1 MGISVL
7 LLLFNFPQA
16 EASLCNDEVFLEIK
30 LGDVL
35 VHSDSGIVEFSG
47 GFEFLPDV
55 FVTYTVFCDGLIQF
69 DYSNN
74 NFFPIDVPAHS
85 FWFTD
90 LMWTDQEGKVVDFI
104 IEFTETNIMSAGF
117 SDTSV
122 HAINNGF
129 TIAEFDNFAISDLQ
143 IVSAHQPVGGEF
155 IPLDSTMVLVAGAQ
169 YTAAWMFPIIV
180 AAAGFGLLIQTQKTR
195 LKNTNCP
202 NCKSETDD
210 TFELG
215 EKLVGKCTNSKCRV
229 SLFFVK

>member
-35 VHSDSGIVEFSG
+35 VHSDSGIVQFSG

-55 FVTYTVFCDGLIQF
+55 FVAYTVFCDGLIQF
-69 DYSNN
+69 NYSND
-74 NFFPIDVPAHS
+74 NFFEIEVPAHS

-90 LMWTDQEGKVVDFI
+90 LMWTDQEGKVVDFVI
-104 IEFTETNIMSAGF
+104 VFTETNIMSAGF

-129 TIAEFDNFAISDLQ
+129 TIAAFENFAGSELQ

-169 YTAAWMFPIIV
+169 YTAAWMIPVIV
-180 AAAGFGLLIQTQKTR
+180 SAIGIGIVIARKF
-195 LKNTNCP
+195 
-202 NCKSETDD
+202 
-210 TFELG
+210 
-215 EKLVGKCTNSKCRV
+215 
-229 SLFFVK
+229 